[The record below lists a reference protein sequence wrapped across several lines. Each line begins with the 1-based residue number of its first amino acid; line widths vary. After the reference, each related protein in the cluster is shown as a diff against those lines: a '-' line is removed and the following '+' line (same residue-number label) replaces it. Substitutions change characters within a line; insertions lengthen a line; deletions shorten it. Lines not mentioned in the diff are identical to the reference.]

1 MLKKSIFLS
10 LIVLLAVGCTDL
22 QKVAGKLALG
32 MEPTTA
38 EIIGALKEAL
48 NIGIGKGADALSKQ
62 DGFFKSP
69 YKILLPAEAQKVTDK
84 LKGIPGFAQVEN
96 TILEKIN
103 RGAEDAAIK
112 AKPIFIDAIKKM
124 TITDAKNILLGQNN
138 AATGYLKK
146 TTYDQLYTAFKPT
159 ITSSLNKFNALKY
172 WEDAVNAYNAIPFVQ
187 KMNPKL
193 DDYVTQQALNG
204 LFKKIE
210 QEELAIRTNKAN
222 RTTELLRKVFAQQ
235 D

>member
-69 YKILLPAEAQKVTDK
+69 
-84 LKGIPGFAQVEN
+84 
-96 TILEKIN
+96 
-103 RGAEDAAIK
+103 
-112 AKPIFIDAIKKM
+112 
-124 TITDAKNILLGQNN
+124 
-138 AATGYLKK
+138 
-146 TTYDQLYTAFKPT
+146 
-159 ITSSLNKFNALKY
+159 
-172 WEDAVNAYNAIPFVQ
+172 
-187 KMNPKL
+187 
-193 DDYVTQQALNG
+193 
-204 LFKKIE
+204 
-210 QEELAIRTNKAN
+210 
-222 RTTELLRKVFAQQ
+222 
-235 D
+235 